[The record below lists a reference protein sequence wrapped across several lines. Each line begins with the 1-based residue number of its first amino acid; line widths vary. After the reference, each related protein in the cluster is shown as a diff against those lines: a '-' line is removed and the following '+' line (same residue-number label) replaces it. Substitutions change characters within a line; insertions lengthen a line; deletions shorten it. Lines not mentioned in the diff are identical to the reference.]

1 MLTNPRCPLCGK
13 PAASMIMVFGAR
25 LIGCPCVGERAQ
37 MVSIG
42 CLFEHLTLPVSRG
55 NLLAFYNTEHDPGD
69 EDRRPT

>member
-1 MLTNPRCPLCGK
+1 MLTNPCCPLCGK

-42 CLFEHLTLPVSRG
+42 LPVSRG